1 MKKGAAK
8 KTAVIVPRWVYLV
21 MSVLVTLEGINAARQ
36 TWLKYKWGD
45 VLGVPA
51 SDLITTGVLTLL
63 FIALAVACWYLWI
76 TYYKRN
82 EP

>member
-1 MKKGAAK
+1 MKKAW
-8 KTAVIVPRWVYLV
+8 ILPRWFYLV
-21 MSVLVTLEGINAARQ
+21 MSMLTTAEGYSGIKQ

-45 VLGVPA
+45 VLGVPT
-51 SDLITTGVLTLL
+51 SDLIVTGVLALL

-82 EP
+82 DP